1 MMVTHHYESLSKTQT
16 IKKKWHFIE
25 YGAYAI
31 NKELENED
39 IDMLSMMMYV
49 KDHLSISGSAYP
61 RVCKLTLR
69 HYKPKEKIAELNGLW
84 DIKPISIGYTRC
96 VAILGTSATKGS

>member
-1 MMVTHHYESLSKTQT
+1 MVTHHYESLSKTQT